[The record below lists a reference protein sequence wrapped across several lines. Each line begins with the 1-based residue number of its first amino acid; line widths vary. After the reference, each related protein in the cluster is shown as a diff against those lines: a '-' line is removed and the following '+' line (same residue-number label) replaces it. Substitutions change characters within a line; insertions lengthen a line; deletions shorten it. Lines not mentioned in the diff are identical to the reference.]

1 MIRGNITQEV
11 KSYLSKD
18 MSIQKNLKKGIV
30 NIKALAQHIIREQD
44 LKTSTDTVMGV
55 IRKISFDDEI
65 FTKDSEKVKDILKFS
80 NITTRNGIICI
91 ILRNQSD
98 IQKYLSE
105 VNNLIEFEKLP
116 RLIKGVHNLKIITDK
131 ENIQKIKT
139 IFPEFKNFEIKENLS
154 EIRLK
159 TSVKADDT
167 KGVLAMISNE
177 LMLKDININ
186 EMIICIPEM
195 MIYVDQK
202 DLLTAYQ
209 SMLSLCQGT
218 D

>member
-1 MIRGNITQEV
+1 MIRGNITREV

-18 MSIQKNLKKGIV
+18 LSIQKNLKKGIV

-44 LKTSTDTVMGV
+44 LKTSTDTVMNV

-105 VNNLIEFEKLP
+105 VNNLIDFEKLP
-116 RLIKGVHNLKIITDK
+116 RLIKGIHNLKIITDK

-139 IFPEFKNFEIKENLS
+139 IFPESGTFEIKENLS

-159 TSVKADDT
+159 TSTKADDT

-177 LMLKDININ
+177 LMLRDININ

>member
-11 KSYLSKD
+11 KNYLAKD
-18 MSIQKNLKKGIV
+18 LSIQKNLQKGIV
-30 NIKALAQHIIREQD
+30 NIKALAQHIIREQG
-44 LKTSTDTVMGV
+44 LKTSTDTVMNV

-80 NITTRNGIICI
+80 NITTRNGIICV

-105 VNNLIEFEKLP
+105 VSKLIDFEKLP

-131 ENIQKIKT
+131 ENLQKIKT
-139 IFPEFKNFEIKENLS
+139 IFPESGTFEIKENLS

-177 LMLKDININ
+177 LMLRDININ

>member
-1 MIRGNITQEV
+1 MIKGNITQEV

-18 MSIQKNLKKGIV
+18 LSIQKNLQKGIV
-30 NIKALAQHIIREQD
+30 NIKALAQQIIREQD
-44 LKTSTDTVMGV
+44 LKTSTDTVMNV
-55 IRKISFDDEI
+55 IRKISFDDET
-65 FTKDSEKVKDILKFS
+65 FTKESKKVKDILKFS

-105 VNNLIEFEKLP
+105 INNIIEFEKLP
-116 RLIKGVHNLKIITDK
+116 RLIKGIHNLKIITDK

-139 IFPEFKNFEIKENLS
+139 MFPELKNFEIKENLS

-159 TSVKADDT
+159 INLKADDT
-167 KGVLAMISNE
+167 RGVLARISNE
-177 LMLKDININ
+177 LMLRDINIS
-186 EMIICIPEM
+186 ELILCIPEI
-195 MIYVDQK
+195 MIYIDQK

>member
-1 MIRGNITQEV
+1 MTRGNITQEV
-11 KSYLSKD
+11 KSYLAKD
-18 MSIQKNLKKGIV
+18 LSIQKNLQKGIV
-30 NIKALAQHIIREQD
+30 NIRALAQHIIKEQG
-44 LKTSTDTVMGV
+44 LKTSTDTVMNV
-55 IRKISFDDEI
+55 IRKISFNDEI
-65 FTKDSEKVKDILKFS
+65 FTKDSKKVKDILKFS
-80 NITTRNGIICI
+80 SITTRNGIICV

-105 VNNLIEFEKLP
+105 VNKLIDFEKLP

-131 ENIQKIKT
+131 ENLQKIKA
-139 IFPEFKNFEIKENLS
+139 IFPESGNFETKENLS

-159 TSVKADDT
+159 TSIKADDT

-177 LMLKDININ
+177 LMLRDINIS
-186 EMIICIPEM
+186 EIILCIPEM

-209 SMLSLCQGT
+209 SMLGLCQGT

>member
-11 KSYLSKD
+11 KSYLAKD
-18 MSIQKNLKKGIV
+18 LSIQKNLKKGIV

-44 LKTSTDTVMGV
+44 LKTSTDTVMNV

-105 VNNLIEFEKLP
+105 VNNLIDFEKLP
-116 RLIKGVHNLKIITDK
+116 RLIKGIHNLKIITDK

-139 IFPEFKNFEIKENLS
+139 IFPESGTFEIKENLS

-159 TSVKADDT
+159 TSTKADDT

-177 LMLKDININ
+177 LMLRDININ

>member
-1 MIRGNITQEV
+1 MRGNITQEV
-11 KSYLSKD
+11 KSYLAKD
-18 MSIQKNLKKGIV
+18 LSIQKNLQKGIV
-30 NIKALAQHIIREQD
+30 NIRALAQHIIREQG
-44 LKTSTDTVMGV
+44 LKTSTDTVMNV

-80 NITTRNGIICI
+80 NITTRNGIVCV
-91 ILRNQSD
+91 ILRKQSD

-105 VNNLIEFEKLP
+105 VNNLIDFEKLP

-131 ENIQKIKT
+131 ENVQKIRT

-177 LMLKDININ
+177 LMLRDINIS
-186 EMIICIPEM
+186 EIILCIPEM

>member
-18 MSIQKNLKKGIV
+18 PSIQKSLQKGIV
-30 NIKALAQHIIREQD
+30 NIKALAQQIIREQD
-44 LKTSTDTVMGV
+44 IKTSTDTVMNV
-55 IRKISFDDEI
+55 IRKISFNDEP
-65 FTKDSEKVKDILKFS
+65 FVKDSERIKNILKFS
-80 NITTRNGIICI
+80 NITTRNGIICV
-91 ILRNQSD
+91 ILRKQSD

-105 VNNLIEFEKLP
+105 VNKIIEFEKFP

-131 ENIQKIKT
+131 ENLQKIKS
-139 IFPEFKNFEIKENLS
+139 IFPESGTFEIKENLS

-159 TSVKADDT
+159 TSTTAEDT
-167 KGVLAMISNE
+167 KGVLATISNE
-177 LMLKDININ
+177 LMLRDINIS
-186 EMIICIPEM
+186 ELILCVPEIM
-195 MIYVDQK
+195 VYIDQK

-209 SMLSLCQGT
+209 SMLSLCQGI

>member
-1 MIRGNITQEV
+1 MTRGNITQEV
-11 KSYLSKD
+11 KSYLAKD
-18 MSIQKNLKKGIV
+18 LSIQKNLQKGIV
-30 NIKALAQHIIREQD
+30 NIRALAQHIIKEQG
-44 LKTSTDTVMGV
+44 LKTSTDTVMNM
-55 IRKISFDDEI
+55 IRKISFNDEI
-65 FTKDSEKVKDILKFS
+65 FTKDSKKVKDILKFS
-80 NITTRNGIICI
+80 SITTRNGIICV

-105 VNNLIEFEKLP
+105 VNKLIDFEKLP

-131 ENIQKIKT
+131 ENLQKIKA
-139 IFPEFKNFEIKENLS
+139 IFPESGNFETKENLS

-159 TSVKADDT
+159 TSIKADDT

-177 LMLKDININ
+177 LMLRDINIS
-186 EMIICIPEM
+186 EIILCIPEM

-209 SMLSLCQGT
+209 SMLGLCQGT